1 MATQD
6 TKAPNSIADVID
18 GLDELASSEEEVKVA
33 DVLDKFGSR
42 SFAPVMLV
50 LALLEISP
58 VGIIPGVPSFL
69 ALCIALIAAQL
80 LAGREHIWVPKWVA
94 QRSVASSKMDKATTK
109 LEGPA
114 ETLDGVAKERLE
126 VLAQGP
132 AIRVAAAIIILLCF
146 LVPPLEVLPW
156 ASAGPMLAISIICL
170 ALMVRDGLA
179 MLIAW
184 MLAFGAVGGL
194 ATWYLGSDAAG
205 SGFLP
210 F

>member
-6 TKAPNSIADVID
+6 SKNPNSIADVVD
-18 GLDELASSEEEVKVA
+18 GLDELANSEDEVKIA
-33 DVLDKFGSR
+33 DVLDKFGAR

-58 VGIIPGVPSFL
+58 VGVIPGVPSFL
-69 ALCIALIAAQL
+69 AICVALIAVQML
-80 LAGREHIWVPKWVA
+80 VGRNHIWVPSWIA
-94 QRSVASSKMDKATTK
+94 ERSVSSAKMDKATTK

-114 ETLDGVAKERLE
+114 EKLDGVAKERLE
-126 VLAQGP
+126 ILAQGP
-132 AIRVAAAIIILLCF
+132 ALKVAAAIIILLC
-146 LVPPLEVLPW
+146 LMVPPLEVLPW

-170 ALMVRDGLA
+170 AIMVRDGLA
-179 MLIAW
+179 MLVAW
-184 MLAFGAVGGL
+184 ILAFGAVGGL
-194 ATWYLGSDAAG
+194 AAWYLGSDAAG